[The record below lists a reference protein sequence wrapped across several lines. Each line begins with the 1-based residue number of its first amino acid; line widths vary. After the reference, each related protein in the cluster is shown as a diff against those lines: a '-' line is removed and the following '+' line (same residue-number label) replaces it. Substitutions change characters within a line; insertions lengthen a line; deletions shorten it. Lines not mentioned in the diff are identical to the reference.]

1 MSTMNDFYDR
11 LAPFYHII
19 YKDWGATVEKQATQL
34 SSIIREYWGGQVQ
47 SILDVSCGI
56 GTQAL
61 GLASKGYDIT
71 ASDLSPK
78 EIERAKEEAK
88 LRNLNI
94 HFSECDMR
102 EVYRHYHAQFDIVI
116 ASGLFHSR

>member
-1 MSTMNDFYDR
+1 MNNFYDL

-19 YKDWGATVEKQATQL
+19 YKDWDATVEVQATQL
-34 SSIIREYWGGQVQ
+34 SNIIREYWGGQVQ

-61 GLASKGYDIT
+61 GLASKGYNVT

-78 EIERAKEEAK
+78 EIERAKEEAQ

-94 HFSECDMR
+94 HFSTCDMR
-102 EVYRHYHAQFDIVI
+102 EAYFHHQTQFDVVI
-116 ASGLFHSR
+116 S